1 MSNIHV
7 GSSFDDFLEEEGIA
21 EEVTAEAIL
30 RVVSWLLQEEMRRK
44 GISKTEMAQRMGT
57 SRAQLDRILN
67 GDTPNVG
74 IETLVRAAKS
84 VNREL
89 VLELR

>member
-1 MSNIHV
+1 MSNPHV
-7 GSSFDDFLEEEGIA
+7 GSSFDDFLEEEQIA
-21 EEVTAEAIL
+21 EEVTTEAIL
-30 RVVSWLLQEEMRRK
+30 SVVSWLLKQEMEEK
-44 GISKTEMAQRMGT
+44 GISKTQMARKMGT

-74 IETLVRAAKS
+74 IETLARAARS

-89 VLELR
+89 VLTLR

>member
-1 MSNIHV
+1 MSNPYV
-7 GSSFDDFLEEEGIA
+7 GSSFDDFLEEEHIA
-21 EEVTAEAIL
+21 EEVTAEAVL
-30 RVVSWLLQEEMRRK
+30 RVVSWLLTEEMRAK
-44 GISKTEMAQRMGT
+44 GLSKTQMAERMGT

-74 IETLVRAAKS
+74 VETLARAARA
-84 VNREL
+84 VNKEL